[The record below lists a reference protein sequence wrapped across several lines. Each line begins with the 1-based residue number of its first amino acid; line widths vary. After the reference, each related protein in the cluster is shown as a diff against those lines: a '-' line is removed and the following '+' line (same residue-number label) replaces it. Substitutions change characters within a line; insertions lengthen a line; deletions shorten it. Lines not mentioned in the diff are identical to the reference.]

1 MVLLEVSGMK
11 TVTKTRQQIDRVDDS
26 MWLNRLLADI
36 RSEIVCQ
43 PSPQAI
49 ARIRGRVMAQVR
61 APLRA
66 AA

>member
-1 MVLLEVSGMK
+1 MK
-11 TVTKTRQQIDRVDDS
+11 TVDKTRQRIDRVDDGV
-26 MWLNRLLADI
+26 WLSRLLADV
-36 RSEIVCQ
+36 RSEMWRQ

>member
-1 MVLLEVSGMK
+1 MK
-11 TVTKTRQQIDRVDDS
+11 AVAKNRQQVDRMDDS
-26 MWLNRLLADI
+26 AWLGRLLADV
-36 RSEIVCQ
+36 RLEFGRQ
-43 PSPQAI
+43 PSPQAV

>member
-1 MVLLEVSGMK
+1 MK
-11 TVTKTRQQIDRVDDS
+11 AVAKNRQQVDRMDDGV
-26 MWLNRLLADI
+26 WLSRLLADV
-36 RSEIVCQ
+36 RSEMWRQ

>member
-1 MVLLEVSGMK
+1 MK
-11 TVTKTRQQIDRVDDS
+11 AVAKNRQQVDRMDDGV
-26 MWLNRLLADI
+26 WLSRLLADV
-36 RSEIVCQ
+36 RSEMWRQ
-43 PSPQAI
+43 PNPRAI

>member
-1 MVLLEVSGMK
+1 MK
-11 TVTKTRQQIDRVDDS
+11 AVAKKRQRIEQIDDS
-26 MWLNRLLADI
+26 QWLLRLLTDV
-36 RSEIVCQ
+36 RSEIGRQ

>member
-1 MVLLEVSGMK
+1 MVVVEVFGMK
-11 TVTKTRQQIDRVDDS
+11 TVAKKQQRIDRVDDS
-26 MWLNRLLADI
+26 EWLGRLLADV
-36 RSEIVCQ
+36 RSEIGRQ

-49 ARIRGRVMAQVR
+49 ARIRSRVMAQVK

>member
-1 MVLLEVSGMK
+1 MVLVEVVGMK
-11 TVTKTRQQIDRVDDS
+11 AVAKKQERIERIDDS
-26 MWLNRLLADI
+26 VWLFRLLMDV
-36 RSEIVCQ
+36 RSEIGRQ

-49 ARIRGRVMAQVR
+49 ARIRGRVIAQVK